1 MPDPSLSVPELWEQ
15 IIGFLPTSSKCADL
29 KAVALVCRSF
39 TSPAQRGVF
48 HTVSFVT
55 GNRWLNGRQHDEL
68 AESARRFADIIESS
82 PHILSYVYHLR
93 LHNADPGCYHALA
106 AIPWSHLRQLYVQY
120 PLPPEA
126 KPDLTRLIGLPSL
139 RELDIRTWGDHPI
152 DILSSCSTSLETLT
166 IAPEY
171 QSKPPEA
178 PPRSYPRPKI
188 LDLKMNGTK
197 PFIGYITDLFDLTSL
212 KTLEWWGLPCPDLD
226 RFFLEYGQTVE
237 TLNLSDLRD
246 AAWDN
251 LSLSYFP
258 SVTSICTLSKIT
270 RRHNKIL
277 DTLPLDNR
285 VLRLSFYAERRTPNE
300 EIQDIARD
308 LEEVVLTRLMAVRSV
323 EFTIRSDEFASEA
336 MRSLFPTQRSL
347 VDRHRELFPRLRERK
362 LLSVCIEDLKL
373 E

>member
-39 TSPAQRGVF
+39 TSPAQRGIF

-55 GNRWLNGRQHDEL
+55 WNRWLLVRQHDEL
-68 AESARRFADIIESS
+68 AESARRFADVIESS

-93 LHNADPGCYHALA
+93 LHNAGPGCYHALA

-120 PLPPEA
+120 PLPPKA
-126 KPDLTRLIGLPSL
+126 KADLTRLIGLPSL

-152 DILSSCSTSLETLT
+152 DILSLCSTSLEKLS

-171 QSKPPEA
+171 QGEPPEA
-178 PPRSYPRPKI
+178 PPRPSLRPKI
-188 LDLKMNGTK
+188 LELKLNGTT
-197 PFIGYITDLFDLTSL
+197 PFIGYITELFDLTSL
-212 KTLEWWGLPCPDLD
+212 KTLEWWGTPCPDLD

-246 AAWDN
+246 DAWDDM
-251 LSLSYFP
+251 SLSHFP
-258 SVTSICTLSKIT
+258 SVTFICTLSKIT
-270 RRHNKIL
+270 RRHNKVL

-285 VLRLSFYAERRTPNE
+285 VRRLSFYAERRTPSE
-300 EIQDIARD
+300 EIQDIVRD
-308 LEEVVLTRLMAVRSV
+308 LEETILTRFMAVRSV
-323 EFTIRSDEFASEA
+323 EFTMRSDEFASEA

-347 VDRHRELFPRLRERK
+347 VERHRELFPRLWERK
-362 LLSVCIEDLKL
+362 LLSVYIEDLKL